1 MMYVSRSHFSRIAQA
16 LGVSLSVVA
25 SLAAQAAGPVLVQ
38 GPQVTITTD
47 DVLAD
52 SLRMPEEMRNIVLAR
67 PQTVSQIASNLYV
80 RRALALKAQEQGVA
94 GDPQVAAVLQV
105 ARDKALSDALLSKID
120 QASSPSDAAAEAQ
133 ARAIY
138 QAKPERFQA
147 PERVH
152 IRHILIAGSDA
163 NARAQAEKVLEE
175 LKAGV
180 SFAQIAKERSADA
193 GSAAKGGDLGLIAKG
208 SMVAEFEDAAFAL
221 KQPGDR
227 SDIVATKFGFH
238 ILQLDGR
245 RPAGLR
251 PYDEV
256 QPELIKEVR
265 AKIQQDARVAEAEM
279 AQRGMQINSDAI
291 NAFTTR
297 HKASTAAVAS
307 TTQ

>member
-1 MMYVSRSHFSRIAQA
+1 MMYVARSHFSRIAQA
-16 LGVSLSVVA
+16 LGVSLSVIA
-25 SLAAQAAGPVLVQ
+25 SLTAQAAGPVLVQ

-163 NARAQAEKVLEE
+163 CARALAEKVVEE

-180 SFAQIAKERSADA
+180 SFAQIAK
-193 GSAAKGGDLGLIAKG
+193 G
-208 SMVAEFEDAAFAL
+208 SMVAEFEEAAFAL

-238 ILQLDGR
+238 ILQLEGR

-265 AKIQQDARVAEAEM
+265 AKIQQDARVAEAEK
-279 AQRGMQINSDAI
+279 AQQGMQINSDAI

-297 HKASTAAVAS
+297 HKASAAAGAS